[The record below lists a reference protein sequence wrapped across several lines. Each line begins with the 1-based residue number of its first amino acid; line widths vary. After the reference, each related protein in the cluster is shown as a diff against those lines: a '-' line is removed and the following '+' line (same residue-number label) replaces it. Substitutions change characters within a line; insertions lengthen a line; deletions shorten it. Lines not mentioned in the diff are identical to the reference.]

1 MDADEGVLVASRN
14 MGEIE
19 LTQGML
25 QRITGTLVQRK
36 AFLGGSCLRRNE
48 RRGASGTMMPAR
60 PACGFFIAAADT
72 AEKAQADTAP

>member
-1 MDADEGVLVASRN
+1 

-36 AFLGGSCLRRNE
+36 AFLGGSCLRRNDG
-48 RRGASGTMMPAR
+48 GASGTMMPAR

-72 AEKAQADTAP
+72 AEMAQADTAP